1 MARKIAKMSLKAK
14 FIQESL
20 KLFSLKGFESSS
32 IHDILGAVKASR
44 GGFYCHFASKEDL
57 FHEVL
62 KEARGIWRERNLTGL
77 DQVETSLQKLKK
89 LLENYCNRYLLD
101 ADNFP
106 GGCIFVKFAVELGDL
121 RPHLAQEVHKGFI
134 GLKKMIN
141 RLLTDGQAAGELPDN
156 VDPDLVTEILF
167 NGMLGAS
174 INYNADKSVQNLRR
188 SINALIDYLEKL
200 IS

>member
-1 MARKIAKMSLKAK
+1 MSLKGK

-20 KLFSLKGFESSS
+20 KLFSLKGFESTS
-32 IHDILGAVKASR
+32 IHDILSAANASR

-57 FHEVL
+57 FNEVL
-62 KEARGIWRERNLTGL
+62 KEARNIWRERNLAGL
-77 DQVETSLQKLKK
+77 DRVKESGRKLKK
-89 LLENYCNRYLLD
+89 LLQNYCNRYLLD
-101 ADNFP
+101 TDNFP

-134 GLKKMIN
+134 GLKKMIK
-141 RLLTDGQAAGELPDN
+141 RLLAEGQAAGEFARN
-156 VDPDLVTEILF
+156 IDLDVATEILF

-174 INYNADKSVQNLRR
+174 ISYNTDKSVRHLKH

-200 IS
+200 KS

>member
-1 MARKIAKMSLKAK
+1 MSLKGK
-14 FIQESL
+14 FIHESL
-20 KLFSLKGFESSS
+20 KLFSLKGFESTS
-32 IHDILGAVKASR
+32 IHDILSAVKASR

-62 KEARGIWRERNLTGL
+62 KEARTIWRERNLAEL
-77 DQVETSLQKLKK
+77 DQIKESSKRLKK
-89 LLENYCNRYLLD
+89 LLENYCNRYILD

-121 RPHLAQEVHKGFI
+121 RPHLSQEVNKGFI
-134 GLKKMIN
+134 GLKKMIK
-141 RLLTDGQAAGELPDN
+141 RLLTEGQAAGELAPEM
-156 VDPDLVTEILF
+156 DLNTATEILF

-174 INYNADKSVQNLRR
+174 ISYNANKSVKHLKS

-200 IS
+200 QS

>member
-1 MARKIAKMSLKAK
+1 MSLKGK

-20 KLFSLKGFESSS
+20 KLFSLKGFESTS
-32 IHDILGAVKASR
+32 INDILSAVKASR

-62 KEARGIWRERNLTGL
+62 KEARSIWRERNLAGL
-77 DQVETSLQKLKK
+77 DQVTESSEKLKK
-89 LLENYCNRYLLD
+89 LLENYCNRYLLY
-101 ADNFP
+101 ADYFP

-121 RPHLAQEVHKGFI
+121 RPHLSQEVHKGFI
-134 GLKKMIN
+134 GLKKMIK
-141 RLLTDGQAAGELPDN
+141 RLLAEGQATGELARKI
-156 VDPDLVTEILF
+156 DLDLATEILF

-174 INYNADKSVQNLRR
+174 ISYNTHKSVKHLKR

-200 IS
+200 KS

>member
-1 MARKIAKMSLKAK
+1 MSLKGK
-14 FIQESL
+14 FIHESL
-20 KLFSLKGFESSS
+20 KLFSLKGFESTS
-32 IHDILGAVKASR
+32 IHDILSAVKASR

-62 KEARGIWRERNLTGL
+62 KEARTIWRDRNLAEL
-77 DQVETSLQKLKK
+77 DQIKESSKRLKK
-89 LLENYCNRYLLD
+89 LLENYCNRYILD

-121 RPHLAQEVHKGFI
+121 RPHLSQEVNKGFI
-134 GLKKMIN
+134 GLKKMIK
-141 RLLTDGQAAGELPDN
+141 RLLTEGQAAGELAPEM
-156 VDPDLVTEILF
+156 DLNTATEILF

-174 INYNADKSVQNLRR
+174 ISYNANKSVKHLKS

-200 IS
+200 QS

>member
-1 MARKIAKMSLKAK
+1 MSLKGK

-20 KLFSLKGFESSS
+20 KLFSLKGFESTS
-32 IHDILGAVKASR
+32 IHDILSAANASR

-62 KEARGIWRERNLTGL
+62 KEARNIWRERNLAGL
-77 DQVETSLQKLKK
+77 DRVKESGRKLKK
-89 LLENYCNRYLLD
+89 LLQNYCNRYLLD
-101 ADNFP
+101 TDNFP

-134 GLKKMIN
+134 GLKKMIK
-141 RLLTDGQAAGELPDN
+141 RLLAEGQAAGEFARN
-156 VDPDLVTEILF
+156 IDLDVATEILF

-174 INYNADKSVQNLRR
+174 ISYNTDKSVRHLKH

-200 IS
+200 KS

>member
-1 MARKIAKMSLKAK
+1 MSLKGK
-14 FIQESL
+14 FIHESL
-20 KLFSLKGFESSS
+20 KLFSLKGFESTS
-32 IHDILGAVKASR
+32 IHDILTAVKASR

-62 KEARGIWRERNLTGL
+62 KEARTIWRERNLAEL
-77 DQVETSLQKLKK
+77 DQIKESSKKLKK

-121 RPHLAQEVHKGFI
+121 RPHLSQEVHKGFI
-134 GLKKMIN
+134 GLKKMIK
-141 RLLTDGQAAGELPDN
+141 RLLAEGQAAGELAPKI
-156 VDPDLVTEILF
+156 DLNTATEILF

-174 INYNADKSVQNLRR
+174 ISYNANKSVKHLKS

-200 IS
+200 QS

>member
-1 MARKIAKMSLKAK
+1 M
-14 FIQESL
+14 
-20 KLFSLKGFESSS
+20 
-32 IHDILGAVKASR
+32 
-44 GGFYCHFASKEDL
+44 
-57 FHEVL
+57 
-62 KEARGIWRERNLTGL
+62 
-77 DQVETSLQKLKK
+77 
-89 LLENYCNRYLLD
+89 
-101 ADNFP
+101 
-106 GGCIFVKFAVELGDL
+106 
-121 RPHLAQEVHKGFI
+121 
-134 GLKKMIN
+134 KKMIN

>member
-1 MARKIAKMSLKAK
+1 MSLKGK

-20 KLFSLKGFESSS
+20 KLFSLKGFESTS
-32 IHDILGAVKASR
+32 IHDILSAVNASR

-62 KEARGIWRERNLTGL
+62 KEARNIWRERNLAGL
-77 DQVETSLQKLKK
+77 DQVTESGRKLKK

-134 GLKKMIN
+134 GLKKMIK
-141 RLLTDGQAAGELPDN
+141 RLLAEGQAAGEFARN
-156 VDPDLVTEILF
+156 IDLDVATEILF

-174 INYNADKSVQNLRR
+174 ISYNTNKSVKHLKR

-200 IS
+200 KS

>member
-1 MARKIAKMSLKAK
+1 MSLKEK

-20 KLFSLKGFESSS
+20 KLFSLKGFESTS
-32 IHDILGAVKASR
+32 INDILSAANASR

-62 KEARGIWRERNLTGL
+62 NEARKIWRERNLAEL
-77 DQVETSLQKLKK
+77 DQIKEPTRKLKK
-89 LLENYCNRYLLD
+89 LLENFRDRYLLD

-106 GGCIFVKFAVELGDL
+106 GGCIFITFAVELGDI
-121 RPHLAQEVHKGFI
+121 RPHLSQEVHKGFI
-134 GLKKMIN
+134 GFKKMIK
-141 RLLTDGQAAGELPDN
+141 RLLAEGQAAGEIAN
-156 VDPDLVTEILF
+156 KIDLDMATEILL

-174 INYNADKSVQNLRR
+174 VSFNTDKSFETLQN

-200 IS
+200 KS